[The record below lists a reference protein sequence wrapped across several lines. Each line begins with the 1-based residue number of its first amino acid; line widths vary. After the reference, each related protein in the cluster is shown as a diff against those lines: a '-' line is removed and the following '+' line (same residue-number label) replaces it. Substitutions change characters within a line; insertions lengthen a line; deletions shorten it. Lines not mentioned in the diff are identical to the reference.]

1 MPVVRQTRAARRDL
15 QEIGRYLAREASP
28 DIAIAQLRR
37 IQRTADAL
45 AAMPYSAQPRPE
57 LGPEIRS
64 RRVGSYMLYFRPQ
77 PDGIEILRVL
87 HGRRDVG
94 PEKFQ

>member
-1 MPVVRQTRAARRDL
+1 MPVVEKTSAARRDL
-15 QEIGRYLAREASP
+15 LEIWRYLAREASA
-28 DIAIAQLRR
+28 DTATAQLLR
-37 IQRTADAL
+37 IEDVADGL

-64 RRVGSYMLYFRPQ
+64 RRVGSYMVYFRPI
-77 PDGIEILRVL
+77 PGGIEILRVL
-87 HGRRDVG
+87 HGRRDIG